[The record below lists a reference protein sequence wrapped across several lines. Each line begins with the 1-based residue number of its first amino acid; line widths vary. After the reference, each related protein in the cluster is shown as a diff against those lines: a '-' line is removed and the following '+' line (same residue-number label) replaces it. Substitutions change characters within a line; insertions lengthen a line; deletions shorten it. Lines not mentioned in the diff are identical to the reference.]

1 MKNTIGK
8 ILIWNQLGPKKLNE
22 ELQHS
27 HPNQLLII
35 FQNNSSWGWN
45 SCQGDNI
52 LLPRIT
58 ARVISSTR
66 NTTSIT
72 AIHQIIL
79 TSFGFFQF
87 ALAPAL
93 PSLLA
98 SSRFPALAASYNCF

>member
-1 MKNTIGK
+1 MKNNIGK

-79 TSFGFFQF
+79 TNNGSCQF

-93 PSLLA
+93 PSRLT
-98 SSRFPALAASYNCF
+98 STRIPFLAAANNCF